1 MRITTL
7 VTTTLMVLAAHPVA
21 LGDTIA
27 YWRFE
32 EGADGSG
39 AIGAM
44 PGTSGHVISEAHSP
58 ALNGT
63 SCNGAPHYVSDI
75 PGPAIDSVGSNN
87 LALYFDGNDAWKVL
101 DNALLDFGPGDG
113 STGDFTIELFLKLD
127 PAPNNGATYRII
139 QKRNFPNAGY
149 DTWVWTGADSGS
161 LVGQVAL
168 TLKDTAGGFRQP
180 RSNMRIDDSE
190 WHHLAFRR
198 YWNGSSVRSEVW
210 VDYELRGSGGGG
222 ATGSLANSR
231 DLFVGRSIQ
240 QATGYN
246 FYTGW
251 MDEIRISDEAIAPT
265 EFLHIVP
272 EPASA
277 ACLLIGLGLAGVGRR
292 GNRR

>member
-1 MRITTL
+1 MNGRRSNG
-7 VTTTLMVLAAHPVA
+7 AAHYVA
-21 LGDTIA
+21 DTAGPEIEGVGD
-27 YWRFE
+27 
-32 EGADGSG
+32 
-39 AIGAM
+39 
-44 PGTSGHVISEAHSP
+44 
-58 ALNGT
+58 
-63 SCNGAPHYVSDI
+63 
-75 PGPAIDSVGSNN
+75 NN
-87 LALYFDGNDAWKVL
+87 LSLYFDGNDAWKVF
-101 DNALLDFGPGDG
+101 DNSLLDFGFGNSP
-113 STGDFTIELFLKLD
+113 SGDFTIELFLKVD
-127 PAPNNGATYRII
+127 PAPNNGASYRII

-246 FYTGW
+246 FYRGW
-251 MDEIRISDEAIAPT
+251 MDEIRFSAQAIPPDQ
-265 EFLHIVP
+265 FLSAVP
-272 EPASA
+272 EPSSM
-277 ACLLIGLGLAGVGRR
+277 LLLLVGAVPCFRR
-292 GNRR
+292 RQFK